1 MEESSRNKYS
11 ELSLAELYLL
21 MKEVAE
27 AYVERASQA
36 RENLSIVSKEIDKV
50 EHKIETSCANVAGGY
65 SFYKELRELRRIRRL
80 IKYDIFTDDLVKEH
94 DVDIRTMRNLLNKP
108 VRHYQFSEKCRE
120 NNREYLNMDKL
131 GEIDWQSVTECVN
144 RILPKVDKNE
154 LYRLKEK
161 LENVG

>member
-1 MEESSRNKYS
+1 MEESSRNKYN

-21 MKEVAE
+21 MKEVADE
-27 AYVERASQA
+27 YVERAFQA

-65 SFYKELRELRRIRRL
+65 NLYKELRELRRIRRL

-94 DVDIRTMRNLLNKP
+94 NIDIRTMRNLLNKP
-108 VRHYQFSEKCRE
+108 VRHYQFSGKCKE
-120 NNREYLNMDKL
+120 NNRQYLNMDKL
-131 GEIDWQSVTECVN
+131 GEIDWESVTECVN

-154 LYRLKEK
+154 SYRLKGK
-161 LENVG
+161 LENAG